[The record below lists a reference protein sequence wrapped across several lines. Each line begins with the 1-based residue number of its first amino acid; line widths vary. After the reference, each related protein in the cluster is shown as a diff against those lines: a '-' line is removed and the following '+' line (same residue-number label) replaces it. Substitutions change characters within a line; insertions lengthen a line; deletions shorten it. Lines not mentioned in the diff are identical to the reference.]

1 MTEPK
6 QNQTAER
13 PAVPASAAA
22 RTVCVTGAT
31 GFIGAHLAALLANRG
46 DRVRVTFR
54 DPARLEAL
62 AGLEVDAVEADALD
76 RAALVRALEGCD
88 VLFHTAGLVASRPR
102 DKVWRVNAVAP
113 RIAVEAA
120 AEAGVQRVVLT
131 SSVAAIGPAPAD
143 RPADEND
150 LFPRAGTGMIYA
162 DSKHEGE
169 RAAFAAGERAGVE
182 VVAVNPAYVLGAP
195 VNRALPGETSTRIVG
210 NYLRGRLPAIVD
222 SYTNIVDVVDVAEG
236 HLLAAQSGQPGE
248 RYILGGQNLRWS
260 EVIELVA
267 ELAGRREPLI
277 VLPPEIAAGA
287 GRLRGLRIPGVP
299 IEGIRL
305 MAPDW
310 RYSSGKAHR
319 ELRYMPRPA
328 RETVGR
334 TVEWYIDLISSG
346 RLSTGGRGSF
356 GLAAATLRVGDHLRL
371 LAPLRFAG
379 RLAGRKTVL

>member
-1 MTEPK
+1 MIEPK
-6 QNQTAER
+6 QNPTTQTT
-13 PAVPASAAA
+13 ASAA
-22 RTVCVTGAT
+22 TKNICVTGAT
-31 GFIGAHLAALLANRG
+31 GFIGAQLAARLANRG

-62 AGLEVDAVEADALD
+62 AGLEVDVVEADVLD
-76 RAALVRALEGCD
+76 RASLLPALDGCD
-88 VLFHTAGLVASRPR
+88 VFFHTAGLVASRPR
-102 DKVWRVNAVAP
+102 DRVWRVNAVAP

-120 AEAGVQRVVLT
+120 AEAGVRRVVLT

-150 LFPRAGTGMIYA
+150 HFPRGGTGMIYA

-169 RAAFAAGERAGVE
+169 RAAFAAGERTGVE
-182 VVAVNPAYVLGAP
+182 VVAVNPAYVLGVP

-222 SYTNIVDVVDVAEG
+222 SYTNIVDVEDVAEG
-236 HLLAAQSGQPGE
+236 HLLAADLGVPGE

-260 EVIELVA
+260 EVIELVS

-277 VLPPEIAAGA
+277 VLPPELAAGA
-287 GRLRGLRIPGVP
+287 GRLGNVRIPGVP
-299 IEGIRL
+299 LEGIRL

-319 ELRYMPRPA
+319 ELRYTPRPA
-328 RETVGR
+328 RETLLR
-334 TVEWYIDLISSG
+334 TVEWYLDLIGSG
-346 RLSTGGRGSF
+346 RLDTGSRGSF
-356 GLAAATLRVGDHLRL
+356 GLAAASVRIGDRLRL
-371 LAPLRFAG
+371 LLPLQVAG